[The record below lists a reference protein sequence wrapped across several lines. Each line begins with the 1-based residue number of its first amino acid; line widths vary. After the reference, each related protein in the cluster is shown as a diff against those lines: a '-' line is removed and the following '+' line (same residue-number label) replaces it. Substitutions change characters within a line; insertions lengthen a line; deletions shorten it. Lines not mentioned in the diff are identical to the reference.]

1 MDAYINDLVARM
13 CDGLGEEFKAGY
25 RSSESVSWKAT
36 REAEKLA
43 DEKYVPVLIE
53 FIEKQKVNRVKS
65 RAYFVLAKVAENTG
79 SGEAVRFLVS
89 RFGKEKVRYLNERIL
104 DLLAMLRK
112 PVGVDWSSVIEA
124 TGSPVERIRH
134 SAIQALSYSCDPV
147 VEDRLLELV
156 GGAEGK
162 REAGMAVGV
171 LASSGSERSIPR
183 LQELVDHAPEGM
195 SVLAETSIVNI
206 RKRMPGAELL
216 VPPSEMRLSGLLAKV
231 NAEPLPEP
239 CGRKPGGTEDGCKAG
254 RHWTEYELY
263 ETGVSVPLKQ
273 LPRRE
278 AKRVFEQYV
287 DTREERVERLAR
299 LARGCGV
306 ELGVT
311 DEAIQRLND
320 WFRAHIEPHPDVPG
334 EIDAKWRSI
343 VHDVTMYL
351 AEVLFERYPNLHWEL
366 DVWGKQFITYHQ
378 PVIKGFSTS
387 SPRSTF
393 GYDFER
399 LILGHAYRV
408 IHARG
413 SIPPSQ
419 IVEVRG
425 IKIDLNDT
433 IEKDSEEEEVG
444 YFLEILGKI
453 SANEQSPGCLPAS
466 G

>member
-1 MDAYINDLVARM
+1 MRDYIDDLVARM
-13 CDGLGEEFKAGY
+13 SDVSHRELNPPPPSTEWI
-25 RSSESVSWKAT
+25 SWKAT

-53 FIEKQKVNRVKS
+53 FIEKEKVNRVKGE
-65 RAYFVLAKVAENTG
+65 AYFVLAKVAGNTG

-89 RFGKEKVRYLNERIL
+89 RFGKEKVRYLNEEIL
-104 DLLAMLRK
+104 DLLAKLRK
-112 PVGVDWSSVIEA
+112 PVGVDWASVIEA

-134 SAIQALSYSCDPV
+134 SAIKALSYSCDPV

-156 GGAEGK
+156 DGAVGEG
-162 REAGMAVGV
+162 EGILAIGV

-216 VPPSEMRLSGLLAKV
+216 VPPSEMRLSALLAKV

-239 CGRKPGGTEDGCKAG
+239 CGRQPGDAG
-254 RHWTEYELY
+254 RACMSAAHWVEYELY

-287 DTREERVERLAR
+287 DTREDRVERLAR

-311 DEAIQRLND
+311 DEAVQRLND

-343 VHDVTMYL
+343 VHDVTMFL
-351 AEVLFERYPNLHWEL
+351 AEVLFEHYPNLHWEL
-366 DVWGKQFITYHQ
+366 DVWGKRFVNYHK
-378 PVIKGFSTS
+378 PVLKGFSTS

-393 GYDFER
+393 GYDFEG

-425 IKIDLNDT
+425 VKIDLNDT
-433 IEKDSEEEEVG
+433 IEKDSEEEDVG
-444 YFLEILGKI
+444 YFLEILGTI
-453 SANEQSPGCLPAS
+453 SRKEQSPGCLPAS